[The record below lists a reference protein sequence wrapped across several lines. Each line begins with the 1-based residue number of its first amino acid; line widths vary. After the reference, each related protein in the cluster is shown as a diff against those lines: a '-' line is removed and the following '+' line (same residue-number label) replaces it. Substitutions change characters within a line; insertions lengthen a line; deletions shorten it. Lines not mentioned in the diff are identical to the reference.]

1 MKLIFNN
8 FFYDQDLS
16 PFLYLFKLVF
26 NEPIEIGQLEDS
38 DILIESIFG
47 NNTFLYKKKWKYS
60 FCFIG
65 ESDRRIPIFTQNLIL
80 KDYSCVLKGEIN
92 NKNIVNFPLFV
103 FYNYCYKFVY
113 EYKNKPRIV
122 TIPTKEV
129 CVLISNNDSE
139 GRNVFLSHLEQ
150 RVKIDYAGSYKNN
163 VKKLEAPHCS
173 KEFIQFVSQYK
184 IIISMENSKNKD
196 YITEKI
202 LHGFSAN
209 TIPVYWGSDNIST
222 YFNEERFVNVKSFN
236 IKDMVEAIEKIVAL
250 INNPVL
256 YLETVNKPIYKDE
269 HVPLT
274 LTHISHHIQNLLQI
288 KSTQHKRFITFGNEL
303 YYNSVRRICKEA
315 QNLKFFN
322 EIYGYSDK
330 YLKKEE
336 DFWLKHGHFLESNK
350 RGYGYWL
357 WKPYLIKTEL
367 DKMNENDILVYCDSG
382 CQVNEQ
388 GKRRLHEY
396 IDMLNTSEHGILSFQ
411 LEFLEPLYTK
421 NQVFETLEFKKNVL
435 QCMATVIILKKNAN
449 SSSIINEWYEHCEN
463 YDLIND
469 DNGKEDPRFIDHRH
483 DQSILSV
490 LVNKRGSLKITDE
503 TYFSNWN
510 DGTNYPFLAKR
521 LR

>member
-1 MKLIFNN
+1 MKVIFNN

-26 NEPIEIGQLEDS
+26 NEPIEMGTLEDS

-47 NNTFLYKKKWKYS
+47 NNTFLYKKKWLHS

-65 ESDRRIPIFTQNLIL
+65 ESDRRIPIFRQNIYLN
-80 KDYSCVLKGEIN
+80 DYSCVLKGEIN

-113 EYKNKPRIV
+113 EYKNKNKPLT
-122 TIPTKEV
+122 TIPPKDV
-129 CVLISNNDSE
+129 CVIISNPDSE
-139 GRNVFLSHLEQ
+139 GRTFFLDQLEE

-163 VKKLEAPHCS
+163 VKQIQAPHCS
-173 KEFIQFVSQYK
+173 KEFIDFVSQYK

-209 TIPVYWGSDNIST
+209 TVPVYWGSDNILT
-222 YFNEERFVNVKSFN
+222 YFNKERFINVESFN
-236 IKDMVEAIEKIVAL
+236 RSDILEAIEKIVFL
-250 INNPVL
+250 INNPSK
-256 YLETVNKPIYKDE
+256 YLETVNQPIYKDD

-274 LTHISHHIQNLLQI
+274 LTQISYQIQNLLQI
-288 KSTQHKRFITFGNEL
+288 KNTQHKRFITFGNEL

-315 QNLKFFN
+315 QNLKCFN
-322 EIYGYSDK
+322 EIYGFSDN
-330 YLKKEE
+330 YLKKQ
-336 DFWLKHGHFLESNK
+336 DFWVKHGNFIESNK

-367 DKMNENDILVYCDSG
+367 DKLKENDILVYCDSG
-382 CQVNEQ
+382 CQINEN

-396 IDMLNTSEHGILSFQ
+396 VDMLNTTEHGIISFQ

-421 NQVFETLEFKKNVL
+421 NKVFETLEFKEDVL
-435 QCMATVIILKKNAN
+435 QCMATVILLKKNAN
-449 SSSIINEWYEHCEN
+449 STSIINEWYAQCEN
-463 YDLIND
+463 YELIND
-469 DNGKEDPRFIDHRH
+469 DHGKEDVRFIDHRH

-490 LVNKRGSLKITDE
+490 IVNKRGSLKLKDE

-510 DGTNYPFLAKR
+510 DGMYYPFLAKR